1 MNIDLQPTTNRLSA
15 QLGSKITW
23 GRKLTVAAS
32 YVAESAIERKV
43 LKAQVTLPE
52 IIKKEMVWELV
63 PGSPPLQRLLLRS
76 RQGHCWSYPYGYLGL
91 ISMLSPKCL
100 RLHCTSAEV
109 EAILVHGIK
118 LDSILVA
125 LCEHRVVMLCES
137 DNPLIAKDGVI
148 IREIQVLAGK
158 AKQEKPHAE

>member
-1 MNIDLQPTTNRLSA
+1 MNIDLQPTTNRLSV

-32 YVAESAIERKV
+32 SVAESAIERKGA
-43 LKAQVTLPE
+43 KAIETQAITKTEVA
-52 IIKKEMVWELV
+52 WELV

-76 RQGHCWSYPYGYLGL
+76 RQGHCWSYPYGYFGL

-109 EAILVHGIK
+109 EAILIHGIK

-125 LCEHRVVMLCES
+125 LCEHRIVMLCES
-137 DNPLIAKDGVI
+137 DNPLISKEGVI

-158 AKQEKPHAE
+158 AKQEEPHAE